1 MKNRVRQIKVT
12 MYLDIPVIDCK
23 GKYVNPNSLLEK
35 IEDGVWYDLDATV
48 NAPSE
53 MIVGPIES
61 DDLDQM
67 ISKAIYNNDNVVG
80 FLTPDAKWYLT
91 FCSKDKLAHI
101 NLANFIYPY
110 YKDELDFYLK
120 YDANFLD
127 TALEKSGFVKVNGQ
141 DIRYFSNVGP
151 NINKEQI
158 SQLIKYM
165 KLQLD
170 KNGLNKD
177 SIYINDKWV
186 DVNKISQ
193 MDDIAFN
200 KLFNI

>member
-1 MKNRVRQIKVT
+1 MNHNIRQVKIT
-12 MYLDIPVIDCK
+12 MYLDVPILNND
-23 GKYVNPNSLLEK
+23 KYINISK
-35 IEDGVWYDLDATV
+35 IVDGCENGVFNILGAST

-53 MIVGPIES
+53 IIFGPIES
-61 DDLDQM
+61 DDLDQI
-67 ISKAIYNNDNVVG
+67 ISEAIYNNDNVVG

-91 FCSKDKLAHI
+91 FCSKDRLAHI
-101 NLANFIYPY
+101 HLANMIYHY
-110 YKDELDFYLK
+110 YKYELNYNLK

-141 DIRYFSNVGP
+141 DIRYFNDVGP

-177 SIYINDKWV
+177 SIYINDTWV
-186 DVNKISQ
+186 DVNKASQ
-193 MDDIAFN
+193 MDEIAFN